1 MGRGPHR
8 TQRRGHSAHDQI
20 LEGEREE
27 KGPTVMVTQGG
38 APGDGV
44 VGTGLQIIA
53 RPCFL
58 TRAACSPEA
67 PHGPL
72 RRFWLVLTGYSH
84 QGRARASPLS
94 KGRSPFDQAPH
105 GVKGHAK
112 VRARAGPAP
121 ASHSSPPR
129 ASVSPAEQGT
139 VSEGTRGPPR
149 VSRHSPAARRSEPFP
164 GGALSRRPTPVSS
177 RRNGKINTLQN
188 SVRTSNTLMSSRTRS
203 EQAKSGGGQ
212 ATRPPRPDTAPR
224 LSSSLP
230 SGDFARLCGAGLIN
244 NGA

>member
-8 TQRRGHSAHDQI
+8 TQRRGHSGHDQI

-53 RPCFL
+53 RPCIL
-58 TRAACSPEA
+58 TQAACSPEA

-94 KGRSPFDQAPH
+94 KGRSPFDQAPP
-105 GVKGHAK
+105 GAKGHAE

-121 ASHSSPPR
+121 ASRSSPPR

-139 VSEGTRGPPR
+139 VSEGTRGPPGCPATAPR
-149 VSRHSPAARRSEPFP
+149 PGAQSPSREE
-164 GGALSRRPTPVSS
+164 LSLRPTPVSS

-203 EQAKSGGGQ
+203 EQAKSGGRP

-230 SGDFARLCGAGLIN
+230 SGDFA
-244 NGA
+244 